1 MGSIFPEVARR
12 AFAGEGIDDALLDRA
27 VAAAESPE
35 GSREFFGTVVEPL
48 ADAFDARLCD
58 VYAQLFGRVLQ
69 RVSPGLPVR
78 ARGANPPAPRNV
90 ARVFVVSRVTLGADI
105 AVTSVVLDGAKQAF
119 PDAGIVFVGNAKNH
133 ELFAED
139 RRIAFA
145 EAPYDRTGT
154 LRGRIEAS
162 RRVREIVDQAG
173 AIVIDPDS
181 RLTQLGL
188 VPVCDPA
195 RYFFF
200 ESRSWGGETPEPL
213 SALTSRWMWETF
225 GVRDARSY
233 LAPLPAT
240 AERADVAVSLG
251 VGENPA
257 KGLGPE
263 FERELLRRLAG
274 LGVSLLVDEGA
285 GGEEA
290 GRVRAALPAGARTFR
305 GSFAAFANHIARSRC
320 YAGYDSVGQHAAAAL
335 GVPLVTVF
343 QGFPNERFFARWRPA
358 GRGPVTV
365 VRGDARDPL
374 AEALAA
380 AERYL
385 RASTITSPQ

>member
-1 MGSIFPEVARR
+1 MGSIFPELARR
-12 AFAGEGIDDALLDRA
+12 AFAGEAVAEALLERA
-27 VAAAESPE
+27 VAEAETPE
-35 GSREFFGTVVEPL
+35 GSRAFFAQVVEPL
-48 ADAFDARLCD
+48 ADAFDARLCG
-58 VYAQLFGRVLQ
+58 VYAELFGRVLE

-78 ARGANPPAPRNV
+78 SRPANPPAPRDV
-90 ARVFVVSRVTLGADI
+90 ARVFVLSRVTLGADI

-119 PDAGIVFVGNAKNH
+119 ADADIVFVGNAKNH
-133 ELFAED
+133 ELFADD
-139 RRIAFA
+139 RRITFA

-162 RRVREIVDQAG
+162 RRVRELVDQPD

-195 RYFFF
+195 RYFFY
-200 ESRSWGGETPEPL
+200 ESRSWGGEATEPL
-213 SALTSRWMWETF
+213 SALTSRWMRETF
-225 GVRDARSY
+225 GVPESRSY

-240 AERADVAVSLG
+240 TERADVTVSLG

-263 FERELLRRLAG
+263 FERELLARLAG
-274 LGVSLLVDEGA
+274 LGGSLLVDEGA

-290 GRVRAALPAGARTFR
+290 ERVRAALPAGARTFR

-320 YAGYDSVGQHAAAAL
+320 YVGYDSVGQHAAAAL

-358 GRGPVTV
+358 GRGPVAV

-374 AEALAA
+374 AEAIAA
-380 AERYL
+380 AESYL